1 MGRKP
6 VEKRRLN
13 DPEIRL
19 DWTFRLIPV
28 FLQFGFQRLNMDMIA
43 RKLKI
48 SKATLY
54 NQFRSREE
62 MFELAIDTILE
73 GISQQRSVFNRQ
85 GVSFQDRYLYLFAL
99 ILKQVMGI
107 SPVLVK
113 DIKVG
118 YPHLWVKVENFY
130 QSWEK
135 DLIDFF
141 ELGISAGEF
150 QDINPVLVSRS
161 LISSVQQIV
170 EPEFLEQTGLS
181 ISQALADLFRLHS
194 ESFFQ
199 QPDLELNQAANEERL
214 SSILAEVG
222 VSS

>member
-6 VEKRRLN
+6 VEKKRLN

-19 DWTFRLIPV
+19 RWTMELIPV
-28 FLQFGFQRLNMDMIA
+28 FLQFGFQRLSMDMIA

-54 NQFRSREE
+54 NQFESREE
-62 MFELAIDTILE
+62 MFELAIDTILD
-73 GISQQRSVFNRQ
+73 GISKQRAIFRRQ

-99 ILKQVMGI
+99 ILKQVIGI
-107 SPVLVK
+107 SPVLVR

-118 YPHLWVKVENFY
+118 YPSLWIKLENFY

-135 DLIDFF
+135 DLITFF
-141 ELGISAGEF
+141 EHGIGAGEF
-150 QDINPVLVSRS
+150 QDIHPMLVSRS

-170 EPEFLEQTGLS
+170 EPDFLEQTGLS
-181 ISQALADLFRLHS
+181 ISQALAGLFRLHA

-199 QPDLELNQAANEERL
+199 QTDLKLSSTVNEERL
-214 SSILAEVG
+214 SRILSEVG
-222 VSS
+222 VTF